1 MQTRFESQ
9 PFQMVR
15 TINNFSPMN
24 HGTTGLRER
33 NDFTN
38 IPNHFF
44 RADKPAALGCF
55 EKLAV
60 PEREATLDRNRSSYL
75 HAPVRKI
82 WESDWTL
89 LIPETHKEN
98 GNVF

>member
-38 IPNHFF
+38 LPNHFF
-44 RADKPAALGCF
+44 RADKPQALGCF
-55 EKLAV
+55 
-60 PEREATLDRNRSSYL
+60 
-75 HAPVRKI
+75 
-82 WESDWTL
+82 
-89 LIPETHKEN
+89 
-98 GNVF
+98 